1 MADRPAA
8 PVFLTGATGFIGGRL
23 AESLHARGY
32 RLRCLVRSQ
41 SRAARLAELGAELV
55 VGDVADTAVMR
66 EGMQGAAL
74 AYHVAAMYRIG
85 RVDSVAMERTNVAG
99 TRAFIEAVRSTGVP
113 RAVYVSSV
121 AALGPVGDGADE
133 AAAGYGDGSPADR
146 GRDVA
151 HGADAAAAGYT
162 GPYPSEYHRTKA
174 EAHRIAVRAQLDGLP
189 LVIVCPGYVY
199 GPGDTGPAH
208 DFLLD
213 ILRHRLPGLPLSPT
227 VFSYAYVD
235 DVVDGLVAAGERG
248 AAAGV
253 YVLSGEAASTTEFAR
268 LVAREAGIRLSP
280 LRFPGV
286 LARLTGRLLDGV
298 NAVTGWRFPISYES
312 ARAGA
317 SGERWVYS
325 YRRAAEE
332 LGYRPRPLAEGLPPT
347 VRAARGQ

>member
-66 EGMQGAAL
+66 DGMQGAAL

-121 AALGPVGDGADE
+121 AALGPVGDGAADATAGY
-133 AAAGYGDGSPADR
+133 AAA
-146 GRDVA
+146 
-151 HGADAAAAGYT
+151 AATAGYT

-208 DFLLD
+208 DFLMD
-213 ILRHRLPGLPLSPT
+213 ILRHRLPGLPSSPT
-227 VFSYAYVD
+227 VFSYVYVD
-235 DVVDGLVAAGERG
+235 DVVAGLVAAGERG

-268 LVAREAGIRLSP
+268 LVAREAGVRVSQ

-298 NAVTGWRFPISYES
+298 SAVTGWRFPISYES

-332 LGYRPRPLAEGLPPT
+332 LGYSPRPLAEGLPPT
-347 VRAARGQ
+347 VRAARGH